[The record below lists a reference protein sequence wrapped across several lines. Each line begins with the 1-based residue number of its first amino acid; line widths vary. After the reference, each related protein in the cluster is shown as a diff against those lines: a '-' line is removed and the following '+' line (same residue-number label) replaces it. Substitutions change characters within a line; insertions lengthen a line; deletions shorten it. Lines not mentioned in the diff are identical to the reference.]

1 MNKTEI
7 PDGWIN
13 LRVDVDGQKRT
24 FSYSMDGE
32 NYIEAGTVNPC
43 IFLCDEGVPTDR
55 KRHTGTMVGVF
66 AGTDSGKRI
75 PADFDWFKIDAE

>member
-32 NYIEAGTVNPC
+32 NYIEGGNRLIRVSFCAMKEFQQIENG
-43 IFLCDEGVPTDR
+43 
-55 KRHTGTMVGVF
+55 
-66 AGTDSGKRI
+66 I
-75 PADFDWFKIDAE
+75 PEQW